1 MIFFDIDSQHDFMD
15 RGGALYTPDSEAIKP
30 NIELLLRAAGEY
42 RITTIS
48 SRCAHVPNDPEFA
61 IFPPHCIDGS
71 YGAERIFP
79 DLPKLPR
86 REIALG
92 FEADQEAELATATH
106 YIVKKQVYD
115 LFSNPWL
122 EGKRQAGAF
131 RSQECVL
138 FGVATDYCVL
148 ACGRRLTAAAARV
161 RVVEDAIRGVAA
173 ETTAQALAE
182 LHAAGVEFTTTN
194 EVLKRLTEAR

>member
-1 MIFFDIDSQHDFMD
+1 MIFFDIDTQHDFMD

-30 NIELLLRAAGEY
+30 NIEQLLRAASEY

-48 SRCAHVPNDPEFA
+48 SRCAHVPDDPEFA
-61 IFPPHCIDGS
+61 IFPPHCIDGT

-86 REIALG
+86 HEIPLG
-92 FEADQEAELATATH
+92 FEPDQETKLAAGTH
-106 YIVKKQVYD
+106 YIVKKQVFD

-131 RSQECVL
+131 RDEDCVL

-148 ACGRRLTAAAARV
+148 AAGRRLTAAAARV
-161 RVVEDAIRGVAA
+161 LVVEDAIRGVAT
-173 ETTAQALAE
+173 ETTVDAIAE
-182 LHAAGVEFTTTN
+182 LRAAGVEFSATD
-194 EVLKRLTEAR
+194 EVLKRLIEAR